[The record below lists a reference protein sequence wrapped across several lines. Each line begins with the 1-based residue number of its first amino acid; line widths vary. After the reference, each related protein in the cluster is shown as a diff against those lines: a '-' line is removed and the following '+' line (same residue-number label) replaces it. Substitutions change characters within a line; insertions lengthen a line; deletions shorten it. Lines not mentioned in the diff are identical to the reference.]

1 MKNKN
6 LIYLIILDCIL
17 MLSSLGVILLRYQ
30 AVSNV
35 TLNQLSGV
43 PDDPASI
50 NETKNLPDTEL
61 SIPSLDTKSEIS
73 LQNPPPDETKDP
85 QPKQAEEKR
94 NIAFNY
100 RSSLAKKVEIIG
112 DFNGWIP
119 QALVKNSG
127 HKWTINLQIPPGDYA
142 YNLVVDG
149 KPVRDPNNARKCNV
163 GRGFTN
169 SYLKV
174 RPPSTKN
181 EK

>member
-1 MKNKN
+1 
-6 LIYLIILDCIL
+6 
-17 MLSSLGVILLRYQ
+17 MLSSIGVIILRYQ
-30 AVSNV
+30 AISNV
-35 TLNQLSGV
+35 TLNQLSGSF
-43 PDDPASI
+43 DEPASI
-50 NETKNLPDTEL
+50 NETKNVPNTDL
-61 SIPSLDTKSEIS
+61 SIPTLDAKSEIPQ
-73 LQNPPPDETKDP
+73 QNPVPDETKDT

-100 RSSLAKKVEIIG
+100 RGSQAKKVEIIG

-119 QALVKNSG
+119 QPLIKNSE

-163 GRGFTN
+163 GRGFVN
-169 SYLKV
+169 SYLRV

-181 EK
+181 EKTKGE